1 MEIHITELE
10 IHAVIKSIARQL
22 GTRQV
27 RYFCEETT
35 LTIPPQYG
43 QGYIKGINFTNGLG
57 LVIFNCK
64 FNEEVTFR
72 YSLDQS
78 HPLRLKF
85 CQQGLIRYCFE
96 PDKQAYEIPELHTSF
111 CTSTECYDHIYTFPQ
126 ETQVQFTSLEIL
138 RKKYIEKIEC
148 DIETLP
154 DALANLLRD
163 VDAIDPFTYESAYSI
178 VLADVV
184 NDIHTNDLKGLA
196 RKTLLESRSLD
207 LFAYIVTQYVDDLNP
222 RNRRVLLRKADVAL
236 IAEAKEVLV
245 DNIQSNI
252 TIPELSRRVGVNTTK
267 LKQGFKKVYGCTIN
281 EYVRNQK
288 LSLAK
293 ELVLEGS
300 LSVKQIAERVG
311 YRNYAYFAT
320 RFKERYGALPSEY
333 MKRIRHKIPIDEVS
347 EPTPKDS

>member
-1 MEIHITELE
+1 MEIIISELD
-10 IHAVIKSIARQL
+10 IHSVIKSIARQL
-22 GTRQV
+22 GTKQI

-35 LTIPPQYG
+35 LNIPPQYG
-43 QGYIKGINFTNGLG
+43 HGYIKGINFTNGLG
-57 LVIFNCK
+57 LVMFNCK

-85 CQQGLIRYCFE
+85 CQQGTIKYCFE
-96 PDKQAYEIPELHTSF
+96 PNNQGYEIHELYTSF
-111 CTSTECYDHIYTFPQ
+111 CTSTESYDHIYTFPR

-138 RKKYIEKIEC
+138 RKKYIEKIDC

-163 VDAIDPFTYESAYSI
+163 IDAIDPFRYESAYSI

-222 RNRRVLLRKADVAL
+222 KNKRVLLRKADVSL
-236 IAEAKEVLV
+236 IADAKKILV

-281 EYVRNQK
+281 EYVRNKK

-300 LSVKQIAERVG
+300 LSVKQIAEKVG
-311 YRNYAYFAT
+311 YRNYAYFAS

-333 MKRIRHKIPIDEVS
+333 MRRIQHKIPIEEVT
-347 EPTPKDS
+347 EATPKES